1 MGSETEDVEP
11 SGAVWLDDHCNLG
24 VGPVPGLQLLPNLAR
39 QEQARHTADYQTTP
53 VWFLWQFPDGLL
65 PCIFAKKGF
74 GRWWQPRF
82 GQCRCELEDKSGHWR
97 TQCKDGKLS
106 SFSGGDYIVV

>member
-11 SGAVWLDDHCNLG
+11 SGAVWLGDHCNLGVGGDDEGGEGLLG

-53 VWFLWQFPDGLL
+53 VLFLWQLPHGLL

-74 GRWWQPRF
+74 GRWWQPSC
-82 GQCRCELEDKSGHWR
+82 GQCRCELKDKSGHRR
-97 TQCKDGKLS
+97 TQC
-106 SFSGGDYIVV
+106 